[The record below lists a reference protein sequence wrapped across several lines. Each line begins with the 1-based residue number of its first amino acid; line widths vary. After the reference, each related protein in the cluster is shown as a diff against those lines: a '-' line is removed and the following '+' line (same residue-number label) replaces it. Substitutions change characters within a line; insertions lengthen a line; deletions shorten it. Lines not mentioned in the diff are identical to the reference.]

1 MKITRN
7 LALLRLNFN
16 TKNFCQQANNFV
28 SIRQILGKKIS
39 PIDLVRETWGEK
51 STSKSL
57 PVKEQGAILIT
68 GF

>member
-7 LALLRLNFN
+7 LALLQLNFN

-28 SIRQILGKKIS
+28 SISQILGKKIS
-39 PIDLVRETWGEK
+39 PIDLVRENWGEK

-57 PVKEQGAILIT
+57 PVKKQSVILIT